1 VSGLG
6 CEAREHAAAAQK
18 VSGKDKAMRW
28 ALVDF
33 GHPFYRPLT
42 RRIIIFVLLLIWA
55 GVEFFSGS
63 TGWMVLFLALSAYV
77 GWGFFLSGQAD
88 QPLEDNA
95 RAAQTPPSE
104 EGK

>member
-1 VSGLG
+1 
-6 CEAREHAAAAQK
+6 
-18 VSGKDKAMRW
+18 MRW

-42 RRIIIFVLLLIWA
+42 RRIIIFVFLLVWT

-88 QPLEDNA
+88 EPLEDKA
-95 RAAQTPPSE
+95 GTTQTPPSE
-104 EGK
+104 DVK